1 MKHLALLLAAAIP
14 TLAWSQ
20 VGIGTSTPAATAA
33 LELSA
38 TDKGFL
44 PPRMTAAQRTAIAIP
59 ATGLMVYKTDGTTGL
74 YVYSGSKWLHQAS
87 WYSIGTSWFM
97 PSIPASP
104 TTGGLLNLGIGSSAL
119 NAINDGDQNVAIGA
133 NSLILNTRSHYN
145 TAIGVGAL
153 NQTNATSGWAT
164 NGGYNVAVGR
174 NAGTSNTTGNK
185 NTFLGTMSDATSG
198 ALENSTAIGYH
209 SDVTESNMIQL
220 GNSDI
225 TKVNTSGT
233 ITTTGSVGIGTTSP
247 NTNAALEIVSTSKGL
262 LLPRLTT
269 TERDVNIS
277 GAPAGLMIFNTTDG
291 KVQAYTGSAWVD
303 LH

>member
-1 MKHLALLLAAAIP
+1 
-14 TLAWSQ
+14 
-20 VGIGTSTPAATAA
+20 
-33 LELSA
+33 
-38 TDKGFL
+38 
-44 PPRMTAAQRTAIAIP
+44 
-59 ATGLMVYKTDGTTGL
+59 
-74 YVYSGSKWLHQAS
+74 
-87 WYSIGTSWFM
+87 
-97 PSIPASP
+97 
-104 TTGGLLNLGIGSSAL
+104 
-119 NAINDGDQNVAIGA
+119 
-133 NSLILNTRSHYN
+133 
-145 TAIGVGAL
+145 
-153 NQTNATSGWAT
+153 
-164 NGGYNVAVGR
+164 
-174 NAGTSNTTGNK
+174 
-185 NTFLGTMSDATSG
+185 MSDATSG